1 MTKVDRIVGEGN
13 VILVVNEGLFDN
25 KPSIFYDF
33 YRVENNMMVEHWDV
47 IEEIPPMDQ
56 WKNRNGKV

>member
-1 MTKVDRIVGEGN
+1 VTKVDRIVGEGN